1 MKNVFEELRAGV
13 PYHIQDK
20 DYQEQAHGEMDRSRH
35 LCWKIAQ
42 TDPLEKETI
51 MALEEELFGEMKPG
65 TFLTPPFQVD
75 IACRLFMGENV
86 FANHGLT
93 VMSVGTITIDDG
105 VMMGPEVG
113 LFTVNHD
120 PDNIRIIQTKEIH
133 ICKNAW
139 LGSRVNVMPGVT
151 IGEGAIVA
159 SGAVVTKDVPPR
171 TVVAGVPAKV
181 VKTLER

>member
-1 MKNVFEELRAGV
+1 MK
-13 PYHIQDK
+13 
-20 DYQEQAHGEMDRSRH
+20 
-35 LCWKIAQ
+35 
-42 TDPLEKETI
+42 
-51 MALEEELFGEMKPG
+51 
-65 TFLTPPFQVD
+65 
-75 IACRLFMGENV
+75 
-86 FANHGLT
+86 
-93 VMSVGTITIDDG
+93 
-105 VMMGPEVG
+105 
-113 LFTVNHD
+113 HD